1 MRCAAVYLFT
11 YVSRQYDG
19 DAITCSSSP
28 RTLWVNN
35 SFRLQI
41 VHSLF
46 SDENSKVRLS
56 SALQWSW
63 MLTIFFPLIAYGSLP
78 CLSAYWYVLSW
89 IKSTISLTSHS
100 SVCHMYDPNG
110 SHSVENEKSVKSNRP
125 FFSLS
130 WLCQWSVYQGIAG
143 QDLFTGCLLTLPDG
157 YYLSWIVFLV
167 SESKLFFISG

>member
-35 SFRLQI
+35 SFCLKS

-56 SALQWSW
+56 SALQCSW
-63 MLTIFFPLIAYGSLP
+63 MPTIFFPLIAYGSLP
-78 CLSAYWYVLSW
+78 CLSAYWYVFSW
-89 IKSTISLTSHS
+89 IKSSISLTSHS

-110 SHSVENEKSVKSNRP
+110 SHSVENEKSVKS
-125 FFSLS
+125 
-130 WLCQWSVYQGIAG
+130 
-143 QDLFTGCLLTLPDG
+143 TG
-157 YYLSWIVFLV
+157 
-167 SESKLFFISG
+167 LFFPFLIMSMICISRYRRTRFIYRLSFDAPWWILSIVDRVSCLRK